1 MIGIPLIFNGKFLI
15 FAKISVRIIFNL
27 QKMLIIDFSTIFYL
41 HHTNLFY
48 IFALQSMK
56 KHI

>member
-1 MIGIPLIFNGKFLI
+1 MIGNPLIFNGKFLI

-27 QKMLIIDFSTIFYL
+27 QKMLIIDFST
-41 HHTNLFY
+41 
-48 IFALQSMK
+48 FAQQSMR